1 MATGGMDVEDPR
13 IATEMN
19 SLFEPDDN
27 AEDDEDVEIEDM
39 ELGHV
44 NHKVCTRIWVSVGK
58 ITRI

>member
-13 IATEMN
+13 LSTEMN

-39 ELGHV
+39 ELGLV
-44 NHKVCTRIWVSVGK
+44 NHKVWQV
-58 ITRI
+58 